1 MANETKYINLSDDTN
16 VSVSTKLYVDKY
28 NKGELAKSVDLRVTE
43 LIKPLPDVNLNLV
56 PKPIYDAEVQLNEDL
71 QNEIEI
77 LNITIDD
84 LSAELA
90 IKTADSASLVLEN
103 DALRLKEAKS
113 DNNIQSIQT
122 TVVDLRTNLT
132 TSLTKAINEATE
144 KTALEAEN
152 GGLTAQKNALIKQI
166 DTLNNLLAQANAS
179 LAVAQQQLS
188 AKAQAVAAGGLS
200 TGELATIVFD
210 AGDVSKFKEPNKIY
224 LDCGDYKGNHGPKYA
239 NDPKGYYPAGDPYTS
254 QAVKYF
260 DLVAGPKDITV
271 NVSFSGNNTNG
282 PMTVNPFD
290 MGITL
295 PITLKANETK
305 RFDMGKVNTAWTQN
319 GAYDTGWWKTYWHP
333 SIYNMDMK
341 IEVKDIDTK
350 GKTESKTFAL
360 TIYKY
365 WKL

>member
-28 NKGELAKSVDLRVTE
+28 NKGELAKSVDLKVTE

-56 PKPIYDAEVQLNEDL
+56 PKPVYDAEVQLNEDL
-71 QNEIEI
+71 QAEIEI

-84 LSAELA
+84 LTSELA

-122 TVVDLRTNLT
+122 TVLDLRTNLT

-152 GGLTAQKNALIKQI
+152 GGLSAQKNALIKQI

-179 LAVAQQQLS
+179 LAVAQQALS
-188 AKAQAVAAGGLS
+188 AKAQAVAAGGQS

-210 AGDVSKFKEPNKIY
+210 AGDISKWKEPNHIY
-224 LDCGDYKGNHGPKYA
+224 LDAGDWGGKHGPNYA
-239 NDPKGYYPAGDPYTS
+239 GDPLGYYPQGNNEN
-254 QAVKYF
+254 AVKYF
-260 DLVAGPKDITV
+260 DVVAGPKDITV
-271 NVSFSGNNTNG
+271 NLSFSGNNVNG
-282 PMTVNPFD
+282 PITVNPFD
-290 MGITL
+290 MSGITF
-295 PITLKANETK
+295 PVSLKANETK
-305 RFDMGKVNTAWTQN
+305 RFDMNKVNKAWTQN
-319 GAYDTGWWKTYWHP
+319 GAYDVGFWVKSWNP
-333 SIYNMDMK
+333 SKYNMDMK
-341 IEVKDIDTK
+341 IEVKDKDAG
-350 GKTESKTFAL
+350 GKTESKVYAL

-365 WKL
+365 WKP

>member
-84 LSAELA
+84 LNSELA

-122 TVVDLRTNLT
+122 TVVDLRSNLT

-188 AKAQAVAAGGLS
+188 AKAQAVAAGGLA

-210 AGDVSKFKEPNKIY
+210 GGDPTKKKVDGKDFAMDYNGGPFGVKDKFSS
-224 LDCGDYKGNHGPKYA
+224 
-239 NDPKGYYPAGDPYTS
+239 AGDPFKNIWS
-254 QAVKYF
+254 SYF
-260 DLVAGPKDITV
+260 DIVAGPKDIMVTV
-271 NVSFSGNNTNG
+271 EPLSGYKQIPWESTA
-282 PMTVNPFD
+282 
-290 MGITL
+290 L

-305 RFDMGKVNTAWTQN
+305 RFNTINPNPAWVRGNPGNDGGSFWRSSRPSMT
-319 GAYDTGWWKTYWHP
+319 DWKFT
-333 SIYNMDMK
+333 IK
-341 IEVKDIDTK
+341 IKDIDAN
-350 GKTESKTFAL
+350 GKTESKDFSIRT
-360 TIYKY
+360 YKY
-365 WKL
+365 

>member
-84 LSAELA
+84 LNSELA
-90 IKTADSASLVLEN
+90 IKTADSSSLVLEN

-122 TVVDLRTNLT
+122 TIVDLRTNLT
-132 TSLTKAINEATE
+132 TSLTKAINESTE
-144 KTALEAEN
+144 KVALEAEN
-152 GGLTAQKNALIKQI
+152 NGLTAQKNALIKQI

-188 AKAQAVAAGGLS
+188 AKAQAVAAGGLA
-200 TGELATIVFD
+200 TGELSTIVFD
-210 AGDVSKFKEPNKIY
+210 GGDPTKKKVEGKD
-224 LDCGDYKGNHGPKYA
+224 LA
-239 NDPKGYYPAGDPYTS
+239 NDYNGGPFGVKDKFSSGGDPWKNNNST
-254 QAVKYF
+254 YF
-260 DLVAGPKDITV
+260 DVVAGPKDISV
-271 NVSFSGNNTNG
+271 NVESTTGYKQI
-282 PMTVNPFD
+282 PFNF
-290 MGITL
+290 GFTL

-305 RFDMGKVNTAWTQN
+305 RFEMVTGNPAWVRGN
-319 GAYDTGWWKTYWHP
+319 PGNDGGSFWKRSSP
-333 SIYNMDMK
+333 SVTDWTMK
-341 IEVKDIDTK
+341 ITIKDIDAN
-350 GKTESKTFAL
+350 GKTESKDFKWRTH
-360 TIYKY
+360 KY
-365 WKL
+365 

>member
-188 AKAQAVAAGGLS
+188 AKAQAVAAGGIS
-200 TGELATIVFD
+200 TGELSTIVFE
-210 AGDVSKFKEPNKIY
+210 K
-224 LDCGDYKGNHGPKYA
+224 
-239 NDPKGYYPAGDPYTS
+239 GDPTKLMIPPSLPRMFASDYGNGYGS
-254 QAVKYF
+254 MVKVAKTFGPSGNDWAKTYQSYF
-260 DLVAGPKDITV
+260 DIVVGPKDVTIDIK
-271 NVSFSGNNTNG
+271 FSEAVTQSIWDFG
-282 PMTVNPFD
+282 F
-290 MGITL
+290 TL

-305 RFDMGKVNTAWTQN
+305 RFDMTKPSAYLN
-319 GAYDTGWWKTYWHP
+319 GLRGQYGGSFWSHSKFSQYDFSF
-333 SIYNMDMK
+333 SI
-341 IEVKDIDTK
+341 IVKDIDPN
-350 GKTESKTFAL
+350 GKTENKNFTHRL
-360 TIYKY
+360 HNHN
-365 WKL
+365 

>member
-43 LIKPLPDVNLNLV
+43 LIKPLPNVNLNLV

-84 LSAELA
+84 LNSELA
-90 IKTADSASLVLEN
+90 IKTADSSSLVLEN

-122 TVVDLRTNLT
+122 TIVDLRTNLT
-132 TSLTKAINEATE
+132 TSLTKAINESTE
-144 KTALEAEN
+144 KVALEAEN
-152 GGLTAQKNALIKQI
+152 NGLTAQKNALIKQI

-188 AKAQAVAAGGLS
+188 AKAQAVAAGGIS

-210 AGDVSKFKEPNKIY
+210 TGDVTKSKLTAMVNQDYNGGPN
-224 LDCGDYKGNHGPKYA
+224 
-239 NDPKGYYPAGDPYTS
+239 
-254 QAVKYF
+254 AVKNKFTKPGDNNGEGYVTYF
-260 DLVAGPKDITV
+260 DVVAGPKDIRVDINVTGGYTISPWDFGVSLPV
-271 NVSFSGNNTNG
+271 N
-282 PMTVNPFD
+282 
-290 MGITL
+290 
-295 PITLKANETK
+295 LKANETK
-305 RFDMGKVNTAWTQN
+305 RFATVNPNQQWVTKYPGNDGGSFWRSSRPTVSMF
-319 GAYDTGWWKTYWHP
+319 TF
-333 SIYNMDMK
+333 SIV
-341 IEVKDIDTK
+341 VKDIDPT
-350 GKTESKTFAL
+350 GKTENKNITGK
-360 TIYKY
+360 I
-365 WKL
+365 WKH

>member
-28 NKGELAKSVDLRVTE
+28 NNGELAKSVDLKVTE

-84 LSAELA
+84 LNSELA

-188 AKAQAVAAGGLS
+188 AKAQAVAAGGIS
-200 TGELATIVFD
+200 TGELSTIVFE
-210 AGDVSKFKEPNKIY
+210 K
-224 LDCGDYKGNHGPKYA
+224 
-239 NDPKGYYPAGDPYTS
+239 GDPTKLMIPPSLPRMFASDYGNGYGS
-254 QAVKYF
+254 MVKVAKTFGPSGNDWAKTYQSYF
-260 DLVAGPKDITV
+260 DIVVGPKDVTIDIK
-271 NVSFSGNNTNG
+271 FSEAVTQSIWDFG
-282 PMTVNPFD
+282 F
-290 MGITL
+290 TL

-305 RFDMGKVNTAWTQN
+305 RFDMTKPSAYLN
-319 GAYDTGWWKTYWHP
+319 GLRGQYGGSFWSHSKFSQYDFSF
-333 SIYNMDMK
+333 SI
-341 IEVKDIDTK
+341 IVKDIDPN
-350 GKTESKTFAL
+350 GKTENKNFTHRL
-360 TIYKY
+360 HNHN
-365 WKL
+365 

>member
-84 LSAELA
+84 LNSELA

-122 TVVDLRTNLT
+122 TIVDLRTNLT
-132 TSLTKAINEATE
+132 TSLTKAINESTE
-144 KTALEAEN
+144 KVALEAEN
-152 GGLTAQKNALIKQI
+152 NGLTAQKNALIKQI

-179 LAVAQQQLS
+179 LQVAQQQLS
-188 AKAQAVAAGGLS
+188 AKAQAVAAGGVS
-200 TGELATIVFD
+200 TGELSTIVFEK
-210 AGDVSKFKEPNKIY
+210 GDPSKNGSLGYILDLNLVAKGAKIE
-224 LDCGDYKGNHGPKYA
+224 GPPKYA
-239 NDPKGYYPAGDPYTS
+239 AAWSSNYVDI
-254 QAVKYF
+254 
-260 DLVAGPKDITV
+260 VAGPKDIMVTI
-271 NVSFSGNNTNG
+271 SQTFFTIQS
-282 PMTVNPFD
+282 PFN
-290 MGITL
+290 
-295 PITLKANETK
+295 LKANETK
-305 RFDMGKVNTAWTQN
+305 RITFDKPIQSKVPSGTRGWTGLGKSQRDYEEVL
-319 GAYDTGWWKTYWHP
+319 
-333 SIYNMDMK
+333 K
-341 IEVKDIDTK
+341 IIVKDIDPN
-350 GKTESKTFAL
+350 GKTEDKN
-360 TIYKY
+360 
-365 WKL
+365 WKIKVHSYE

>member
-90 IKTADSASLVLEN
+90 IKTADSSSLVLEN

-122 TVVDLRTNLT
+122 TIVDLRTNLT
-132 TSLTKAINEATE
+132 TSLTKAINESTE
-144 KTALEAEN
+144 KVALEAEN
-152 GGLTAQKNALIKQI
+152 NGLTAQKNALIKQI

-188 AKAQAVAAGGLS
+188 AKAQAVAAGGIS

-210 AGDVSKFKEPNKIY
+210 AGDVTKSKLTAMVNQDYNGGPN
-224 LDCGDYKGNHGPKYA
+224 
-239 NDPKGYYPAGDPYTS
+239 
-254 QAVKYF
+254 AVKNKFTKPGDNNGEGYVTYF
-260 DLVAGPKDITV
+260 DVVAGPKDIRVDINVTGGYTISPWDFGVSLPV
-271 NVSFSGNNTNG
+271 N
-282 PMTVNPFD
+282 
-290 MGITL
+290 
-295 PITLKANETK
+295 LKANETK
-305 RFDMGKVNTAWTQN
+305 RFATVNPNQQWVTKYPGNDGGNFWRRSRPTVSMF
-319 GAYDTGWWKTYWHP
+319 TF
-333 SIYNMDMK
+333 SIV
-341 IEVKDIDTK
+341 VKDIDPT
-350 GKTESKTFAL
+350 GKTENKNITGK
-360 TIYKY
+360 I
-365 WKL
+365 WKH